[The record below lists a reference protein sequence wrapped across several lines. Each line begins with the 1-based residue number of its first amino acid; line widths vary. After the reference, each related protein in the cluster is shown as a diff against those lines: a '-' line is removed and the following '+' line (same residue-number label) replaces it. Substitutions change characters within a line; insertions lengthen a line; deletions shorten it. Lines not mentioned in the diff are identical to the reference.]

1 MRRIGLIVAALLC
14 LPAAMLAASAGA
26 EGEHTYKV
34 ELDNA
39 FGLVP
44 QSEVRIAGVKA
55 GTVEDL
61 DINAAKRAVVTV
73 KVSGP
78 LSEFREDASCSSQ
91 PQSLI
96 AEYFL
101 DCQPGRS
108 KKVLPDDGIVPVEQ
122 TQTTVQNDLV
132 NATLRMPFRQR
143 FALIINEFGTAL
155 AGNPENLNAA
165 IRRGAP
171 ALQALRKAL
180 KVLGD
185 QNTVIR
191 DLNVNSDQIL
201 ARLAERREDVV
212 SFVQNANRTS
222 VASAERRV
230 DLERNFEL
238 LPGFLT
244 ELRPTLAR
252 LGDLSVESTPLLT
265 ELNAASGQLNRLT
278 RTLPRFNDAAE
289 PSVETL
295 GDASVVGRQALRE
308 GRDEIQALNDASTN
322 AFAAANPIANFLVDL
337 DDPSRA
343 VEADTRAAQS
353 TGRPAPT
360 GYTGLEGLINYVY
373 YQALAINQFD
383 QIGHLLHFIPF
394 EFEVGPCGHFNALA
408 EVPSASATAPEG
420 EPGYAATTSAA
431 DKNRCVSW
439 VGPTQPGI
447 NAGPDLPPY
456 DPSVCPDGSTHPD
469 ICNPAGPRQTPQA
482 RNAGLEGAP
491 GTAAPGP
498 QAAPPAAGAPG
509 AGEQAPNLPNLPD
522 LPNLPNAPNGPKLP
536 NVPKPPKNPNL
547 PNAPDTPE
555 IPGLGGLGDLLGG
568 GGSQS
573 QGDPL
578 GGLGLRTGRAN
589 GAATT
594 DLLNYLFGA

>member
-1 MRRIGLIVAALLC
+1 VRRIVFIALALLA
-14 LPAAMLAASAGA
+14 LPAAMLVTSAGA
-26 EGEHTYKV
+26 DDSHTYKV

-78 LSEFREDASCSSQ
+78 LSTFREDATCSSQ

-101 DCQPGRS
+101 DCQPGKS
-108 KKVLPDDGIVPVEQ
+108 DKVLPDDGLVPVEQ
-122 TQTTVQNDLV
+122 TRTTVQNDLV
-132 NATLRMPFRQR
+132 NATLRMPFRER
-143 FALIINEFGTAL
+143 LALIINEFGTAL

-180 KVLGD
+180 TVLGD

-212 SFVQNANRTS
+212 RFVQNANRTS
-222 VASAERRV
+222 VASAERRD

-252 LGDLSVESTPLLT
+252 LGDLSVESTPLLV
-265 ELNAASGQLNRLT
+265 ELNRSAGQLNRLT

-289 PSVETL
+289 PSVRTL
-295 GDASVVGRQALRE
+295 GDAAVVGRQALFE
-308 GRDEIQALNDASTN
+308 GKDEIQALNDASTN
-322 AFAAANPIANFLVDL
+322 AYAAANPVANFLVDL
-337 DDPSRA
+337 DDPGRA
-343 VEADTRAAQS
+343 VEVDARAAES

-373 YQALAINQFD
+373 YQALAVNQFD

-394 EFEVGPCGHFNALA
+394 EFEVGPCGHFNALD
-408 EVPSASATAPEG
+408 EVPAASATAPEG
-420 EPGYAATTSAA
+420 EPGYVGTKSAA
-431 DKNRCVSW
+431 DKHRCVSW
-439 VGPTQPGI
+439 VGPTQPGV
-447 NAGPDLPPY
+447 NAGPQLPPY

-482 RNAGLEGAP
+482 RNTQQDQGAP
-491 GTAAPGP
+491 AAAAPVPGAA
-498 QAAPPAAGAPG
+498 AAPETPG
-509 AGEQAPNLPNLPD
+509 AGGEGGPQVPGLPNLPGVK
-522 LPNLPNAPNGPKLP
+522 GPKLP
-536 NVPKPPKNPNL
+536 DLPKDPKNPNL
-547 PNAPDTPE
+547 PNVPDAPNL
-555 IPGLGGLGDLLGG
+555 PGLGGLDDLLGPG

-573 QGDPL
+573 QDGLL
-578 GGLGLRTGRAN
+578 GGLGLRAGGAN
-589 GAATT
+589 DAATN
-594 DLLNYLFGA
+594 DLLNYLFGS

>member
-1 MRRIGLIVAALLC
+1 MRRIGLIVALL
-14 LPAAMLAASAGA
+14 LSFPATMLVANAGA

-73 KVSGP
+73 KVAGP
-78 LSEFREDASCSSQ
+78 LSEFREDATCSSQ

-101 DCQPGRS
+101 DCQPGNS
-108 KKVLPDDGIVPVEQ
+108 KKVLPDEGIVPVEQ
-122 TQTTVQNDLV
+122 TTTTVQNDLV
-132 NATLRMPFRQR
+132 NATFRLPFRER

-155 AGNPENLNAA
+155 AGNPENLNEA

-180 KVLGD
+180 EVLGD

-191 DLNVNSDQIL
+191 DLNVNSDTIL

-212 SFVQNANRTS
+212 RFVQNADRTS
-222 VASAERRV
+222 VASAQRRA

-278 RTLPRFNDAAE
+278 RTLPRFNEAAE

-295 GDASVVGRQALRE
+295 GDAAVVGRQALRE
-308 GRDEIQALNDASTN
+308 GRDEIQALNDASTR
-322 AFAAANPIANFLVDL
+322 AFDAANPIANFLVDL
-337 DDPSRA
+337 DDPARA
-343 VEADTRAAQS
+343 VEADTRAAAS

-360 GYTGLEGLINYVY
+360 GYSGLEGLLNYAY
-373 YQALAINQFD
+373 YQTLAINQFD
-383 QIGHLLHFIPF
+383 EIGHLLHFIVY
-394 EFEVGPCGHFNALA
+394 EFETGPCGHYNALA
-408 EVPSASATAPEG
+408 EVPAAGATAPEG
-420 EPGYAATTSAA
+420 EPGYSGTTSAA
-431 DKNRCVSW
+431 DRNRCVSW
-439 VGPTQPGI
+439 TGPTQPGI
-447 NAGPDLPPY
+447 NAGPNLPPY
-456 DPSVCPDGSTHPD
+456 DPSVCPNGSTHPD
-469 ICNPAGPRQTPQA
+469 ICNPVGPRQTRQTTDADDQQPVPPA
-482 RNAGLEGAP
+482 A
-491 GTAAPGP
+491 AAPGV
-498 QAAPPAAGAPG
+498 APPAAEAPG
-509 AGEQAPNLPNLPD
+509 VGDGQGPNLPGLPD
-522 LPNLPNAPNGPKLP
+522 LPNGPKLP
-536 NVPKPPKNPNL
+536 NVPNG
-547 PNAPDTPE
+547 PNAPDLPNVPNTPNV
-555 IPGLGGLGDLLGG
+555 PGLGGLDDLLGP

-573 QGDPL
+573 QGGLL
-578 GGLGLRTGRAN
+578 GGLGLRAGGQASD
-589 GAATT
+589 AATN
-594 DLLNYLFGA
+594 DLLNYLFGS